1 MNIQSKKM
9 GKSVTLGYL
18 GYKFQTELINQILH
32 PANKK
37 FSDRIIDI
45 VHAKYFDNEYFR
57 LIVAQIKDYYEK
69 YEKIPTV
76 DTLETILRTEVK
88 DKVTQDYV
96 FEMLREIN
104 ELTVQDWE
112 FVQSKALNFCRQQEL
127 KKANEKIN
135 KIVDNGEFDN
145 YETCAE
151 ILREALSIG
160 AEKDDGTSIT
170 ENIEAVLEK
179 NFRHPIPT
187 GINGIDQ
194 LTDGGLSR
202 GELGVV
208 LAPYGVGKAQ
218 PLSSK
223 ILTPNGW
230 KTMGDVKIG
239 DYVMGSDG
247 KKQKVLGTYPQG
259 VRPIYDVYFSDG
271 TKTQCDEEHLWS
283 VNRFYKRNRKIK
295 GKWSPNN
302 TYEVLPLSVIKD
314 TIKIKTKKQDFN
326 NYLIPQIQPIE
337 FEFQPVILDP
347 YVLGVMLGDGC
358 LNESMSFTTKDD
370 DIINYVSEFYG
381 KNNISVNEYF
391 RDVESE
397 VDGNV
402 IIKTKSL
409 TTVRLYKA
417 RPIFESLNL
426 FKTKSKTKF
435 IPKNYLYNSVW
446 VREKVLQGLI
456 DTDGWID
463 GQLVGY
469 STVSEQLMEDVR
481 ELVLSLGGT
490 CHVKEKTI
498 KYKYKNN
505 ISDRKSYTLHISFPN
520 NGIIPSL
527 CGRKISRFKYRSKYE
542 KNKFI
547 TDVNYSHDEEAQ
559 CIYVE
564 NSDHL
569 YVTNDFILTH
579 NTTILTKMA
588 NSAYNEGYN
597 VLQIV
602 FEDMPDVIKRKHLAC
617 WSGID
622 LNELTE
628 RKDEVLLKHKEVT
641 QNRTND
647 LKIRKFSSE
656 GVTMQTIKSFV
667 RQEISTGFKPDIIV
681 LDYID
686 CVESTKQYND
696 EWSGEGNVMRGFE
709 SMLSEFGLVGWTAVQ
724 GNRSSINAD
733 VVTGDQMGGSIKKA
747 QIGHFIMSIART
759 LPQKESGR
767 ATIAVLKS
775 RFGRDGVVFED
786 CTFDN
791 GKVLIDTETS
801 QTFLGYE
808 KTQEVRKENNTRER
822 IQRAKELQKQNNN

>member
-9 GKSVTLGYL
+9 GKNVTLGYL
-18 GYKFQTELINQILH
+18 GYKFQSELINQILH

-69 YEKIPTV
+69 YEKIPAM
-76 DTLETILRTEVK
+76 DTLETILKMEIK

-96 FEMLREIN
+96 FEMLKEIRDLAV
-104 ELTVQDWE
+104 EDWE

-151 ILREALSIG
+151 ILREALSVG

-187 GINGIDQ
+187 GINGIDN
-194 LTDGGLSR
+194 LTEGGLSI
-202 GELGVV
+202 GELGVI
-208 LAPYGVGKAQ
+208 LAPYGVGK
-218 PLSSK
+218 
-223 ILTPNGW
+223 
-230 KTMGDVKIG
+230 
-239 DYVMGSDG
+239 
-247 KKQKVLGTYPQG
+247 
-259 VRPIYDVYFSDG
+259 
-271 TKTQCDEEHLWS
+271 
-283 VNRFYKRNRKIK
+283 
-295 GKWSPNN
+295 
-302 TYEVLPLSVIKD
+302 
-314 TIKIKTKKQDFN
+314 
-326 NYLIPQIQPIE
+326 
-337 FEFQPVILDP
+337 
-347 YVLGVMLGDGC
+347 
-358 LNESMSFTTKDD
+358 
-370 DIINYVSEFYG
+370 
-381 KNNISVNEYF
+381 
-391 RDVESE
+391 
-397 VDGNV
+397 
-402 IIKTKSL
+402 
-409 TTVRLYKA
+409 
-417 RPIFESLNL
+417 
-426 FKTKSKTKF
+426 
-435 IPKNYLYNSVW
+435 
-446 VREKVLQGLI
+446 
-456 DTDGWID
+456 
-463 GQLVGY
+463 
-469 STVSEQLMEDVR
+469 
-481 ELVLSLGGT
+481 
-490 CHVKEKTI
+490 
-498 KYKYKNN
+498 
-505 ISDRKSYTLHISFPN
+505 
-520 NGIIPSL
+520 
-527 CGRKISRFKYRSKYE
+527 
-542 KNKFI
+542 
-547 TDVNYSHDEEAQ
+547 
-559 CIYVE
+559 
-564 NSDHL
+564 
-569 YVTNDFILTH
+569 
-579 NTTILTKMA
+579 TTILTKIA
-588 NSAYNEGYN
+588 NSAYNQGYN

-622 LNELTE
+622 LNDLTE
-628 RKDEVLLKHKEVT
+628 RKEDVLSKHKEVT
-641 QNRTND
+641 SNRTND
-647 LKIRKFSSE
+647 LRIRKFSSE

-667 RQEISTGFKPDIIV
+667 RHEISTGFKPDMIV

-686 CVESTKQYND
+686 CVESTKQYSD

-709 SMLSEFGLVGWTAVQ
+709 SMLSEFSLVGWTAVQ
-724 GNRSSINAD
+724 GNRSSISAD

-791 GKVLIDTETS
+791 GKVHIDTETS

-808 KTQEVRKENNTRER
+808 KNQEVKKESHTRER

>member
-9 GKSVTLGYL
+9 GKNVTLGYL
-18 GYKFQTELINQILH
+18 GYKFQSELINQILH

-37 FSDRIIDI
+37 FADRIIDI

-69 YEKIPTV
+69 YEKIPTI
-76 DTLETILRTEVK
+76 DTLETILKMEIK

-96 FEMLREIN
+96 FEMLKEIRDLAV
-104 ELTVQDWE
+104 EDWE

-151 ILREALSIG
+151 ILREALSVG

-170 ENIEAVLEK
+170 ENIESVLEK
-179 NFRHPIPT
+179 DFRHPIPT

-208 LAPYGVGKAQ
+208 LAPYGVGK
-218 PLSSK
+218 
-223 ILTPNGW
+223 
-230 KTMGDVKIG
+230 
-239 DYVMGSDG
+239 
-247 KKQKVLGTYPQG
+247 
-259 VRPIYDVYFSDG
+259 
-271 TKTQCDEEHLWS
+271 
-283 VNRFYKRNRKIK
+283 
-295 GKWSPNN
+295 
-302 TYEVLPLSVIKD
+302 
-314 TIKIKTKKQDFN
+314 
-326 NYLIPQIQPIE
+326 
-337 FEFQPVILDP
+337 
-347 YVLGVMLGDGC
+347 
-358 LNESMSFTTKDD
+358 
-370 DIINYVSEFYG
+370 
-381 KNNISVNEYF
+381 
-391 RDVESE
+391 
-397 VDGNV
+397 
-402 IIKTKSL
+402 
-409 TTVRLYKA
+409 
-417 RPIFESLNL
+417 
-426 FKTKSKTKF
+426 
-435 IPKNYLYNSVW
+435 
-446 VREKVLQGLI
+446 
-456 DTDGWID
+456 
-463 GQLVGY
+463 
-469 STVSEQLMEDVR
+469 
-481 ELVLSLGGT
+481 
-490 CHVKEKTI
+490 
-498 KYKYKNN
+498 
-505 ISDRKSYTLHISFPN
+505 
-520 NGIIPSL
+520 
-527 CGRKISRFKYRSKYE
+527 
-542 KNKFI
+542 
-547 TDVNYSHDEEAQ
+547 
-559 CIYVE
+559 
-564 NSDHL
+564 
-569 YVTNDFILTH
+569 
-579 NTTILTKMA
+579 TTILTKIA

-622 LNELTE
+622 LNELAE
-628 RKDEVLLKHKEVT
+628 RKVEVLSKHKEVT

-647 LKIRKFSSE
+647 LRIRKFSSE

-667 RQEISTGFKPDIIV
+667 RHEISTGFKPDMIV

-686 CVESTKQYND
+686 CVESTKQYSD

-724 GNRSSINAD
+724 GNRSSISAD

-791 GKVLIDTETS
+791 GKVHIDTESS

-808 KTQEVRKENNTRER
+808 KNQEVKKESHTRER
-822 IQRAKELQKQNNN
+822 IQRAKELHKQQNNN